1 MTVFE
6 EACLLSCEQWI
17 DSFPTDIPKHDFS
30 KNHQKMMN
38 RLFDKM
44 RNGKY
49 HRFTKNTIKIL
60 LIAAILLS
68 ITTTA
73 LAVPSCR
80 EYIIKTLFDY
90 SAYNLVD
97 EGNSIDVDCLK
108 VNYIPDDFLMT
119 KKFISKDM
127 YSYSYKNGKYYF
139 SVDKYSVN
147 SQFNIDTEDYDY
159 EKISVDGKE
168 GIFYKADQS
177 ENSVIFNNG
186 SFIFIVYGNISKDEI
201 IKISQGLK

>member
-90 SAYNLVD
+90 SAYRVVD
-97 EGNSIDVDCLK
+97 DGNSVDIDCLK
-108 VNYIPDDFLMT
+108 LNYIPDDFLMT
-119 KKFISKDM
+119 EKYISKDL
-127 YSYSYKNGKYYF
+127 YSYYYMNGTYYF
-139 SVDKYSVN
+139 SVDKFSVN
-147 SQFNIDTEDYDY
+147 SQISIDTEDYGY
-159 EKISVDGKE
+159 EKASIDGRE
-168 GIFYKADQS
+168 GIFYKSAQS
-177 ENSVIFNNG
+177 KNSVIFNNEN
-186 SFIFIVYGNISKDEI
+186 FIFIVDGNISKDEL
-201 IKISQGLK
+201 IKIAQGLE

>member
-90 SAYNLVD
+90 SDYSLVD
-97 EGNSIDVDCLK
+97 DGHSADLDYLK
-108 VNYIPDDFLMT
+108 LNYIPDDFIMT
-119 KKFISKDM
+119 EKYILKDLYI
-127 YSYSYKNGKYYF
+127 YSYENGTYYF
-139 SVDKYSVN
+139 SVDKHSVN
-147 SQFNIDTEDYDY
+147 SQFTIDTEDYVY
-159 EKISVDGKE
+159 EKIFIDGKE

-177 ENSVIFNNG
+177 ENGVIFNNG
-186 SFIFIVYGNISKDEI
+186 RFIFIVNGNISKDEL
-201 IKISQGLK
+201 IKIAQGLE